1 MELHGIIEFV
11 YKHKQRKPGSGS
23 VDHLHAVKDILK
35 KAGVTDPAILNAALL
50 HDVLEDTQMPKEY
63 LTLKFGPRIADLV
76 WVLSKNNPDEVAKS
90 PEAIL
95 IRMADQLHN
104 LQTIHGLAKEKR
116 QEYLKETNDVLLPM
130 LKRAMKK
137 IPVGEVRTCGTRLLR
152 KLEKIIDGE
161 R

>member
-11 YKHKQRKPGSGS
+11 YKHKKRKLGSGS
-23 VDHLHAVKDILK
+23 VEHLHAVKDILK
-35 KAGVTDPAILNAALL
+35 KAGVTDPEILNAALL

-63 LTLKFGPRIADLV
+63 LTLKFGPRIADIV
-76 WVLSKNNPDEVAKS
+76 WVLSKNNPDEVVES

-104 LQTIHGLAKEKR
+104 LQTLHGLAKEKQ
-116 QEYLKETNDVLLPM
+116 QEYLKETEVLLPM
-130 LKRAMKK
+130 CKRAMKE
-137 IPVGEVRTCGTRLLR
+137 ILVGEVRTCGTRLLR